1 MKYRV
6 ALFDDNADQREALE
20 LMLESSDVVECVGS
34 FPDGARAVERVEG
47 CAPDLVLMDIDMPH
61 ATGIECV
68 ALLRQRFPQLRIL
81 MRTVFE
87 DDDKIFNAIRAG
99 ADGYF
104 LKQTP
109 LKKLLE
115 GIVEA
120 MEGGAPMSPVVARKV
135 LEFSKQQ
142 PLKADP
148 ARAGL
153 VVKNEFSLTDREHE
167 ILSWLVKGYSYKMIA
182 AELTISFS
190 TVNTHV
196 NRVYNKLH
204 VNSATE
210 AVALAMRKGM
220 G

>member
-1 MKYRV
+1 MKFRV
-6 ALFDDNADQREALE
+6 AAFDDNADQREALAM
-20 LMLESSDVVECVGS
+20 MLDAGERTECVGV
-34 FPDGARAVERVEG
+34 FPDGGAPVERVG
-47 CAPDLVLMDIDMPH
+47 SCTPHVVLMDIDMPE

-68 ALLRQRFPQLRIL
+68 GLLRQRFPELKIL

-87 DDDKIFNAIRAG
+87 DDEKIFNAIRAG

-109 LKKLLE
+109 MRKLME
-115 GIVEA
+115 GIIDV
-120 MEGGAPMSPVVARKV
+120 MEGGAPMSPAVARRV
-135 LEFSKQQ
+135 LEFSKRQ
-142 PLKADP
+142 PPKAD
-148 ARAGL
+148 
-153 VVKNEFSLTDREHE
+153 VKNEFQLTEREHE

-182 AELTISFS
+182 AELEISFS

-196 NRVYNKLH
+196 NRVYGKLH

>member
-1 MKYRV
+1 MKFRV
-6 ALFDDNADQREALE
+6 AVFDDNVDQREALA
-20 LMLESSDVVECVGS
+20 LMLDAGARTQCVGT
-34 FPDGARAVERVEG
+34 FPDGASPVDRVAG
-47 CAPDLVLMDIDMPH
+47 CSPQVVLMDIDMPK

-68 ALLRQRFPQLRIL
+68 GLLRQRFPELRIL

-87 DDDKIFNAIRAG
+87 DDEKIFNAIRAG

-109 LKKLLE
+109 MKKLME
-115 GIVEA
+115 GIVDV
-120 MEGGAPMSPVVARKV
+120 MEGGAPMSPAVARRV
-135 LEFSKQQ
+135 LEFYKQQ
-142 PLKADP
+142 PNKADMK
-148 ARAGL
+148 G
-153 VVKNEFSLTDREHE
+153 EFHLTDREHE

-182 AELTISFS
+182 AELDISFS

>member
-20 LMLESSDVVECVGS
+20 LMLESSELMACVGS
-34 FPDGARAVERVEG
+34 FPDGDRAVERVAG
-47 CAPDLVLMDIDMPH
+47 CTPDLVLMDIDMPH

-120 MEGGAPMSPVVARKV
+120 MEGGAPMSPAVARKV
-135 LEFSKQQ
+135 LEFSKRQ
-142 PLKADP
+142 P
-148 ARAGL
+148 ARAD
-153 VVKNEFSLTDREHE
+153 VKNEFSLTDREHE

-182 AELTISFS
+182 AELYISFS

-196 NRVYNKLH
+196 NHVYNKLH

>member
-1 MKYRV
+1 
-6 ALFDDNADQREALE
+6 
-20 LMLESSDVVECVGS
+20 
-34 FPDGARAVERVEG
+34 
-47 CAPDLVLMDIDMPH
+47 MDIDMPH

-120 MEGGAPMSPVVARKV
+120 MEGGALMSPVVARRV
-135 LEFSKQQ
+135 LEYSKQQ
-142 PLKADP
+142 PTKAD
-148 ARAGL
+148 
-153 VVKNEFSLTDREHE
+153 VKNEFSLTDREHE

-182 AELTISFS
+182 AELGINFS
-190 TVNTHV
+190 TVNTHL

-204 VNSATE
+204 VNSAAE
-210 AVALAMRKGM
+210 AVALAMRKGL

>member
-1 MKYRV
+1 MKYRI
-6 ALFDDNADQREALE
+6 ALFDDNPDQREALE
-20 LMLESSDVVECVGS
+20 MMLDASDQAECVGS
-34 FPDGARAVERVEG
+34 FPDGGRPVERVAA
-47 CAPDLVLMDIDMPH
+47 CTPDLVLMDIDMPR
-61 ATGIECV
+61 ASGIECV
-68 ALLRQRFPQLRIL
+68 ALLRQKFPALRIL

-87 DDDKIFNAIRAG
+87 DDEKIFNAIRAG

-120 MEGGAPMSPVVARKV
+120 MEGGAPMSPAVARKV

-142 PLKADP
+142 PPKAD
-148 ARAGL
+148 
-153 VVKNEFSLTDREHE
+153 VKHEFALTDREHE

-182 AELTISFS
+182 AELGISFS

-210 AVALAMRKGM
+210 AVALAMRKGLR
-220 G
+220 

>member
-1 MKYRV
+1 MKYRI

-20 LMLESSDVVECVGS
+20 MMLDTSDQAECVGS
-34 FPDGARAVERVEG
+34 FPDGDRPVERVEG

-61 ATGIECV
+61 ASGIECV
-68 ALLRQRFPQLRIL
+68 ALLRQKFPTLRIL

-87 DDDKIFNAIRAG
+87 DEDKIFKAIRAG

-120 MEGGAPMSPVVARKV
+120 MEGGAPMSPAVARKV
-135 LEFSKQQ
+135 LEFSKHQ
-142 PLKADP
+142 PLKAD
-148 ARAGL
+148 
-153 VVKNEFSLTDREHE
+153 VKNEFALTDREHE

-182 AELTISFS
+182 AELNISFS

>member
-1 MKYRV
+1 VRTKAVDPISTDPPR
-6 ALFDDNADQREALE
+6 
-20 LMLESSDVVECVGS
+20 
-34 FPDGARAVERVEG
+34 GARPSGGIGRRRELRYATVTFVVLGWRPV
-47 CAPDLVLMDIDMPH
+47 CA
-61 ATGIECV
+61 
-68 ALLRQRFPQLRIL
+68 

-120 MEGGAPMSPVVARKV
+120 MEGGAPMSPAVARKV

-142 PLKADP
+142 PAKAD
-148 ARAGL
+148 
-153 VVKNEFSLTDREHE
+153 VKNEFSLTDREHE

-182 AELTISFS
+182 AELNISFS

-220 G
+220 GQGGE

>member
-1 MKYRV
+1 MKYKV
-6 ALFDDNADQREALE
+6 AVFDDNADQREALE
-20 LMLESSDVVECVGS
+20 LMLDGSEATECVGA
-34 FPDGARAVERVEG
+34 FPDGSSPVERVER
-47 CAPDLVLMDIDMPH
+47 CAPQVVLMDIDMPH

-68 ALLRQRFPQLRIL
+68 ALLRHRFPELKIL

-87 DDDKIFNAIRAG
+87 DDEKIFNAIHAG

-115 GIVEA
+115 GIVDV
-120 MEGGAPMSPVVARKV
+120 MEGGAPMSPVVARRV

-142 PLKADP
+142 
-148 ARAGL
+148 RAPRGD
-153 VVKNEFSLTDREHE
+153 VKNEFELTDREHE

-182 AELTISFS
+182 AELEISFS

-220 G
+220 S

>member
-1 MKYRV
+1 MKYRI

-20 LMLESSDVVECVGS
+20 MMLDASEQVECVGS
-34 FPDGARAVERVEG
+34 FPDGERPVERVEG
-47 CAPDLVLMDIDMPH
+47 CAPDLVLMDIDMPR
-61 ATGIECV
+61 ASGIECV
-68 ALLRQRFPQLRIL
+68 ALLRQRFPTLRIL

-120 MEGGAPMSPVVARKV
+120 MEGGAPMSPAVARKV
-135 LEFSKQQ
+135 LEFSKQH
-142 PLKADP
+142 PPKAD
-148 ARAGL
+148 
-153 VVKNEFSLTDREHE
+153 VKDEFALTDREHE

-182 AELTISFS
+182 AELGISFS